1 MREMKS
7 SRTFN
12 QKLNQ
17 CLNMTNFL
25 ILISFILFALMR
37 NQLIWFDYYVVLYIP
52 LGINTIIFIMS
63 IKYIYLRYKIKNIYK
78 NKYVLNLFGNMLM
91 NLTLLILVTIQIMR

>member
-63 IKYIYLRYKIKNIYK
+63 IKCIYLRYKIKNIYK
-78 NKYVLNLFGNMLM
+78 NKYLLN
-91 NLTLLILVTIQIMR
+91 